1 MSEPRW
7 DDSDPR
13 PPFGSAPGPGFRP
26 ARNVPE
32 PPTGGYRRLGDGK
45 PAAWEEPGWYREDPE
60 QAQNRAAQDQSAQDW
75 RIRDR
80 SAQDWADQQQPAPD
94 RSAPGRPGQGRPAP
108 GRPAQGRPALRGQAS
123 SGWTDPFRAVPM
135 SGPRQDEAADAG
147 GPREAPD
154 DGRPAQSWRWGEL
167 SGGLGLGIVV
177 IVAAVGAVVS
187 VVTKHEPGT
196 LLGGFVVA
204 GALAAALAVRQR
216 SAYLMIPVPV
226 LCYLIFALAAGL
238 ALNQTAPSSS
248 ALTVNAAQWIANG
261 FLTMAAATV
270 VAIVITA
277 SRWLWARRTRGAQ
290 AGLAGRG
297 HPDSRDTR
305 VTPEPR
311 GARETRGVRGA
322 QESRGGRDARPDP
335 GARPRTAGR
344 REPRWP
350 DERADSDLGDW
361 NVSRHQR
368 GWSDPRDEAG
378 PDDWDRRPPPG
389 PPSFGSPRDLAS
401 GPWYADG

>member
-7 DDSDPR
+7 HDSDPR
-13 PPFGSAPGPGFRP
+13 PPFGNAPGPGFRP
-26 ARNVPE
+26 ARNVAE
-32 PPTGGYRRLGDGK
+32 PPTGGYRRIGDGK

-60 QAQNRAAQDQSAQDW
+60 QARTRAAQDQSAQDW
-75 RIRDR
+75 RVRDR
-80 SAQDWADQQQPAPD
+80 SAQD
-94 RSAPGRPGQGRPAP
+94 RLG
-108 GRPAQGRPALRGQAS
+108 AQGRPAEDRPELRRQAS

-135 SGPRQDEAADAG
+135 SGPRQDEAAE
-147 GPREAPD
+147 GPREAQD
-154 DGRPAQSWRWGEL
+154 DGRPARSWRWGQL
-167 SGGLGLGIVV
+167 SGGQGLGIVV
-177 IVAAVGAVVS
+177 IAAALGALVS
-187 VVTKHEPGT
+187 VATKHEPGT

-204 GALAAALAVRQR
+204 GSLGAVLAVRQR

-226 LCYLIFALAAGL
+226 LCYLVFALAAGL
-238 ALNQTAPSSS
+238 ARNQSGPSSS

-277 SRWLWARRTRGAQ
+277 GRWFWARRAREARRAE
-290 AGLAGRG
+290 AGLRSQASPAGRRR
-297 HPDSRDTR
+297 PDA
-305 VTPEPR
+305 P
-311 GARETRGVRGA
+311 ETRGTQGT
-322 QESRGGRDARPDP
+322 RGGRDARPDP
-335 GARPRTAGR
+335 GARPSAAGR

-350 DERADSDLGDW
+350 DERGDSELGDW

-378 PDDWDRRPPPG
+378 PEDWDRRPPPG

-401 GPWYADG
+401 GPWYAGG

>member
-7 DDSDPR
+7 HDSDPR

-60 QAQNRAAQDQSAQDW
+60 QARTRAAQEQSAQDW
-75 RIRDR
+75 RVRDR
-80 SAQDWADQQQPAPD
+80 SAQDRLAQDRPARDQPARD
-94 RSAPGRPGQGRPAP
+94 
-108 GRPAQGRPALRGQAS
+108 RPAQGRPAPRRPAS

-135 SGPRQDEAADAG
+135 SGPRPDEAAGAG
-147 GPREAPD
+147 GPRETED
-154 DGRPAQSWRWGEL
+154 DGRPARSWRWGQL
-167 SGGLGLGIVV
+167 SGGQGLGIVV
-177 IVAAVGAVVS
+177 IAAGLGALVS
-187 VVTKHEPGT
+187 VATKHEPGT

-204 GALAAALAVRQR
+204 GSLGAVLAVRQR

-226 LCYLIFALAAGL
+226 LCYLVFALAAGL
-238 ALNQTAPSSS
+238 ARSQSAPSSS

-277 SRWLWARRTRGAQ
+277 GRWFWARQARGAEADPRPQ
-290 AGLAGRG
+290 AGPAGRG
-297 HPDSRDTR
+297 RPDPRDTPG
-305 VTPEPR
+305 V
-311 GARETRGVRGA
+311 RETRGDRETRGA
-322 QESRGGRDARPDP
+322 RDARPDP
-335 GARPRTAGR
+335 GARPRAAGR

-350 DERADSDLGDW
+350 DERGDSDLGDW

-378 PDDWDRRPPPG
+378 PEDWDRRPPPG

-401 GPWYADG
+401 GPWYAGG

>member
-1 MSEPRW
+1 
-7 DDSDPR
+7 
-13 PPFGSAPGPGFRP
+13 
-26 ARNVPE
+26 
-32 PPTGGYRRLGDGK
+32 
-45 PAAWEEPGWYREDPE
+45 
-60 QAQNRAAQDQSAQDW
+60 
-75 RIRDR
+75 
-80 SAQDWADQQQPAPD
+80 
-94 RSAPGRPGQGRPAP
+94 
-108 GRPAQGRPALRGQAS
+108 
-123 SGWTDPFRAVPM
+123 M

-147 GPREAPD
+147 GPREVPD

-177 IVAAVGAVVS
+177 IVTAVGAVVS

-226 LCYLIFALAAGL
+226 LCYLIFALATGL

-311 GARETRGVRGA
+311 GARETRGARGA

-335 GARPRTAGR
+335 GARPRAAGR

-350 DERADSDLGDW
+350 DERGDSDLGDW

-401 GPWYADG
+401 GPWYHDGV

>member
-7 DDSDPR
+7 HDSDPR

-32 PPTGGYRRLGDGK
+32 PPTGGYRRIGDGK

-60 QAQNRAAQDQSAQDW
+60 QARNRAAQDRSAQDW
-75 RIRDR
+75 RIQDR
-80 SAQDWADQQQPAPD
+80 SAQDRA
-94 RSAPGRPGQGRPAP
+94 
-108 GRPAQGRPALRGQAS
+108 AQGRPALRGQAS

-135 SGPRQDEAADAG
+135 SGPRPDEAAD
-147 GPREAPD
+147 PREAEG
-154 DGRPAQSWRWGEL
+154 DGRPARSWRWGQL

-177 IVAAVGAVVS
+177 IAAVLGALVS
-187 VVTKHEPGT
+187 VATKHEPGP

-204 GALAAALAVRQR
+204 GSLGAVLAVRQR

-226 LCYLIFALAAGL
+226 LCYLVFALATGL
-238 ALNQTAPSSS
+238 ARNHSAPNSS

-270 VAIVITA
+270 VAIVVTA
-277 SRWLWARRTRGAQ
+277 GRWLWARRARGAEAGPRPQTGPAGRRRPDPRETRGT
-290 AGLAGRG
+290 GER
-297 HPDSRDTR
+297 P
-305 VTPEPR
+305 
-311 GARETRGVRGA
+311 GARETGGARG
-322 QESRGGRDARPDP
+322 ARPDP
-335 GARPRTAGR
+335 GARPHAAGR

-350 DERADSDLGDW
+350 DERGGSDLGDW

-368 GWSDPRDEAG
+368 GWSDPRDDAG
-378 PDDWDRRPPPG
+378 RELEGGPQDWDRRPPPG

-401 GPWYADG
+401 GPWYHGGA